1 MENPSVSTENPT
13 VVELKPKTGRS
24 ALVSSRGETENLP
37 HQFQVA
43 TFLKPTFCE
52 HCGDMIWEMGI
63 GKLIFKQKFG
73 VRCKGK
79 LNYAYDNQ

>member
-1 MENPSVSTENPT
+1 MENPSTN
-13 VVELKPKTGRS
+13 ELKPVATGRS
-24 ALVSSRGETENLP
+24 ALVSSRGETECLP

-63 GKLIFKQKFG
+63 GKVIFKQKYG
-73 VRCKGK
+73 VRCKGTT
-79 LNYAYDNQ
+79 LQSQT